1 MTTYTDDL
9 VLSLQRA
16 LDRFV
21 RRLRHGGAPEASERR
36 RFLIVQID
44 GLSRTV
50 LEQALAEGRMPFLR
64 RLLKRHGHRLTPMCV
79 GLPTS
84 TPAFQI
90 SAMYGVRPDIP
101 GFHYHDKRRHA
112 DVYFPRRGDA
122 AIVEEAH
129 ARGRRGILAQGSAY
143 GCVFTGGALNNLFS
157 FAMLKRPT
165 GRGLLRVVSAFVV
178 LLWVI
183 IKCLTLTGL
192 EIAPD
197 FSAVRVE
204 SAVWVKTGPGRW
216 VPSGARDATVRIA
229 DLLPG
234 AGQEIARDPQV
245 QAVFRVIKS
254 LGVGAVPP
262 GLREQGLQVGEA
274 TRQALETA
282 RAALRADLESLAF
295 DLEPTAPTAPEGRPA
310 AAGPPQ

>member
-1 MTTYTDDL
+1 M
-9 VLSLQRA
+9 
-16 LDRFV
+16 
-21 RRLRHGGAPEASERR
+21 RRLRLGAAPEPSPRHR
-36 RFLIVQID
+36 LLIVQID
-44 GLSRTV
+44 GLSRAV

-64 RLLKRHGHRLTPMCV
+64 RLLRRHGHRLTPMCV

-90 SAMYGVRPDIP
+90 AAMYGVRPDIP

-192 EIAPD
+192 EIARAMCADPVLLCLD
-197 FSAVRVE
+197 EPAAGLNAREGEELNELLLSIRKDHGVSILLIEHDMGVVMGISDRIVVLDYGKKIAEGTPAAVKSDPKV
-204 SAVWVKTGPGRW
+204 
-216 VPSGARDATVRIA
+216 IA
-229 DLLPG
+229 
-234 AGQEIARDPQV
+234 AY
-245 QAVFRVIKS
+245 
-254 LGVGAVPP
+254 LGV
-262 GLREQGLQVGEA
+262 EED
-274 TRQALETA
+274 ETGIVA
-282 RAALRADLESLAF
+282 EEISV
-295 DLEPTAPTAPEGRPA
+295 
-310 AAGPPQ
+310 